1 MAITGDYLSKYFDNK
16 VSQSYSGY
24 LDNTKKNRLM
34 KDAFLRII
42 EDRYNQLPFQKSLD
56 EEGYLNTTNAV
67 FNVTS
72 NQIYTA
78 PLIVTNI
85 TTTGTVTTYLPHN
98 CTTGDTVVIANA
110 QGTLVPSPN
119 GTYTITV
126 TGANT
131 FTITYAGVGAY
142 TANSAT
148 ITYAN
153 MIADYWHVL
162 SIRPYFEK
170 QIYNLSVTNATN
182 ATPIVLTLSN
192 YNMIRTG
199 EQIVVSGVVGNTN
212 ANGIFYAKV
221 LNNFKVAL
229 YSDEDLQV
237 PVAGNANYVSGGIV
251 KKTYWNNAKP
261 YLPRTKISVLNTPTP
276 DKPRFENAE
285 RYIKIYPLNVPCQK
299 IEIDYVRQPD
309 VFINVADNI
318 IDLTAYYP
326 EKFLYHLTDVAAQM
340 FAMPTRDPE
349 LNRMSSQQMQENP

>member
-1 MAITGDYLSKYFDNK
+1 MAVTGSDLSKYFDNK

-67 FNVTS
+67 FNVNN

-78 PLIVTNI
+78 PLVVTKI
-85 TTTGTVTTYLPHN
+85 STTGLVTTYLPHN
-98 CTTGDTVVIANA
+98 CNTGDLVVISNS
-110 QGTLVPSPN
+110 QGLTPSPD
-119 GTYTITV
+119 GSWVITV
-126 TGANT
+126 TGPYT
-131 FTITYAGVGAY
+131 FDTTYVGAGTY
-142 TANSAT
+142 LANSAT
-148 ITYAN
+148 ITYSN
-153 MIADYWHVL
+153 MIKDYWHVL

-170 QIYNLSVTNATN
+170 QIYNLSITNATN
-182 ATPIVLTLSN
+182 ATPIVLTVNQYSQL
-192 YNMIRTG
+192 RTG
-199 EQIVVSGVVGNTN
+199 DNIVISGVGGNTN
-212 ANGIFYAKV
+212 ANGTRYIKV
-221 LNNFKVAL
+221 LNNYKIAL
-229 YSDEDLQV
+229 YSDADLQV
-237 PVAGNANYVSGGIV
+237 PIAGNANYTSGGIIS
-251 KKTYWNNAKP
+251 KTYWNDAKS

-285 RYIKIYPLNVPCQK
+285 RYIKIYPLNVTCSK

-309 VFINVADNI
+309 IFINVADNVM
-318 IDLTAYYP
+318 DLTAYYP
-326 EKFLYHLTDVAAQM
+326 EKFLFHLTDVAAQM